1 MMDDF
6 LEQFLIESKELITQ
20 LTDDL
25 TALERAPL
33 DRERLDRIFRAFHTL
48 KGAAGIV
55 DFHPMGQLMHL
66 AEDAL
71 ALARSRQEAVS
82 PSLIKNCFGCL
93 DLLEGWLAEIEATEA
108 LPRQAASQIGRL
120 RKDFGDGEDI
130 EVNPRAASQ
139 DTTSSPA
146 WITELMSRT
155 SVPPGAV
162 TALRYI
168 PDPGCFFQGRDPLGI
183 IAGLPG
189 LCGVA
194 MQPRQPWPAP
204 DEIDPFECNVVIYA
218 YTTASIAEI
227 VDYKA
232 LPVSEIEIV
241 QLGPQ
246 ATVLPVP
253 PVLPA
258 VLGLPASLILQAQVT
273 LLTAVGP
280 KGALAGRIGSAGRV
294 AHNVLRHVGLEQAAQ
309 TVLDA
314 ADRSAAAMQAESLL
328 QALHAAIS
336 LVDTQE
342 AAISL
347 IDTPEAVT
355 SLIDIPGPVAEAMD
369 QPNWQSSSET
379 TNALRVDVRR
389 IDAIVKLTSELT
401 VVKNAVGHVSDLL
414 AGGSSRESVA
424 QALKAQHANLE
435 RLINELQR
443 SALAIRVLPLRHVF
457 RRFPRLVKELASTV
471 GKAVELVTDGDDTEA
486 DKLVVESLVEP
497 LLHVLRNA
505 VDHGIETREQRSALG
520 KRDVAI
526 LRLSGFRDGDYV
538 IIDVKDDGRGIDP
551 AALAKVALARGLIT
565 PEALET
571 MTRPEMLDLV
581 FLPGFSTAEKVT
593 NLSGRGVGMD
603 AVRTAVEQFGGQVSI
618 ETELAVGTTIRFT
631 LPFSVMM
638 TRVMTVEAGGQMF
651 GLPFESMIE
660 MLHLPRQDVI
670 PVGAAQAIVFRGQT
684 IPFVSLPMTLGGSK
698 VTTSAK
704 LAKIV
709 VARVGGQ
716 LGALE
721 VDRFGE
727 RMDLMLSP
735 RTGLLSGVAGIAGTT
750 LLGDGRVLVV
760 LELQELLQ

>member
-6 LEQFLIESKELITQ
+6 LEQFLIESRELTTQ

-25 TALERAPL
+25 AALERAPR

-71 ALARSRQEAVS
+71 TVTRSGQEPVS
-82 PSLIKNCFGCL
+82 QSLIKNCFGCL
-93 DLLEGWLAEIEATEA
+93 DLVESWLTEIVATEA

-120 RKDFGDGEDI
+120 RKDFGGGENI
-130 EVNPRAASQ
+130 ATHPHETSQ
-139 DTTSSPA
+139 EMNSPPA
-146 WITELMSRT
+146 WLKDFISGTP
-155 SVPPGAV
+155 VPTGAV
-162 TALRYI
+162 LAIRYT
-168 PDPGCFFQGRDPLGI
+168 PDPSCFFQGRDPLGI

-189 LCGVA
+189 LCGVSV
-194 MQPRQPWPAP
+194 QPRQSWPAP
-204 DEIDPFECNVVIYA
+204 EEIDPFECNIVIYA
-218 YTTASIAEI
+218 YTTASTDQIS
-227 VDYKA
+227 DYTA
-232 LPVSEIEIV
+232 LPGAEVEIAR
-241 QLGPQ
+241 LGSRMPG
-246 ATVLPVP
+246 P
-253 PVLPA
+253 PEPLRLPA
-258 VLGLPASLILQAQVT
+258 ALILQAQVT
-273 LLTAVGP
+273 LLNAVSA
-280 KGALAGRIGSAGRV
+280 KEASAGRISSAGKV
-294 AHNVLRHVGLEQAAQ
+294 AYNVLSYLGLEEAAQ

-314 ADRSAAAMQAESLL
+314 ASRSVTVMQAEVLIRAL
-328 QALHAAIS
+328 QS
-336 LVDTQE
+336 
-342 AAISL
+342 AISL
-347 IDTPEAVT
+347 IETPGRAAAGMV
-355 SLIDIPGPVAEAMD
+355 
-369 QPNWQSSSET
+369 QPNWQSPGET

-401 VVKNAVGHVSDLL
+401 VVKNAVGHVNDLL

-424 QALKAQHANLE
+424 QALKVQHANLE

-443 SALAIRVLPLRHVF
+443 SVLAIRVLPLRHVF
-457 RRFPRLVKELASTV
+457 RRFPRLVKEIASTV

-505 VDHGIETREQRSALG
+505 VDHGIEAREPRSAAG
-520 KRDVAI
+520 KSDIAV
-526 LRLSGFRDGDYV
+526 LRLSGSRDGDHV
-538 IIDVKDDGRGIDP
+538 IIEVKDDGRGIDP

-565 PEALET
+565 QEALEA
-571 MTRPEMLDLV
+571 MTREEMLDLV

-593 NLSGRGVGMD
+593 DLSGRGVGMD
-603 AVRTAVEQFGGQVSI
+603 AVRTAVEQFGGTASI
-618 ETELAVGTTIRFT
+618 QTELTVGTTVRFT

-638 TRVMTVEAGGQMF
+638 TRIMTVEAGGQMF
-651 GLPFESMIE
+651 GLPFESIIE
-660 MLHLPRQDVI
+660 MLHLPREYIV

-698 VTTSAK
+698 ATTSAK

-709 VARVGGQ
+709 IARIGGQ

-750 LLGDGRVLVV
+750 LLGDGRVLIV